1 MSWPNFMDCPGCGGR
16 ALVNMVTSMPR
27 ESENDRFICACG
39 VWLDGNGEPMIIHIN
54 TTVRVRSTTAAYLRD
69 LLAEIII
76 NPNKLPG
83 YGQLIINELERRR
96 QQYGELL
103 T

>member
-1 MSWPNFMDCPGCGGR
+1 MNVHWKCAGCGER
-16 ALVNMVTSMPR
+16 VATQITKNSPSDAYR
-27 ESENDRFICACG
+27 DRWRCDCG
-39 VWLDGNGEPMIIHIN
+39 VWMDGNGRPLIIH
-54 TTVRVRSTTAAYLRD
+54 TSTARWLHETTAPYLQS

-96 QQYGELL
+96 QQYGEPL